1 MQSKNHWEK
10 VYSTRPETEVS
21 WFQQHARRSIKLIR
35 KYMPD
40 KTSSIID
47 VGGGASTLV
56 DDLLEAGYRNLSVL
70 DLSNEALAK
79 SRSRLG
85 EMASQVNWIAA
96 DVTQASLPAR
106 EFDVWHDRAVF
117 HFLTSEQERHA
128 YKQQVL
134 DSVKPDAL
142 VIIATFAEDGPESCS
157 GLPVMRYNA
166 DQLHAELGKS
176 FLMLGHEYELHQTP
190 WKKEQRFIYC
200 YYRKLG

>member
-1 MQSKNHWEK
+1 MKWIVADITRAPLPEK
-10 VYSTRPETEVS
+10 
-21 WFQQHARRSIKLIR
+21 
-35 KYMPD
+35 
-40 KTSSIID
+40 
-47 VGGGASTLV
+47 
-56 DDLLEAGYRNLSVL
+56 
-70 DLSNEALAK
+70 
-79 SRSRLG
+79 
-85 EMASQVNWIAA
+85 
-96 DVTQASLPAR
+96 
-106 EFDVWHDRAVF
+106 EFDIWHDRAVF

-128 YKQQVL
+128 YKQQLL